1 MRRWWLMLALGGS
14 LTAVA
19 GCGDPPPKT
28 LTPDEE
34 KQFEQE
40 RQKERQ
46 HEKGPA
52 G

>member
-1 MRRWWLMLALGGS
+1 MPRWWPALVLGGWIVA
-14 LTAVA
+14 LA
-19 GCGDPPPKT
+19 GCGDPPPQP

-46 HEKGPA
+46 HEKRPA
-52 G
+52 D